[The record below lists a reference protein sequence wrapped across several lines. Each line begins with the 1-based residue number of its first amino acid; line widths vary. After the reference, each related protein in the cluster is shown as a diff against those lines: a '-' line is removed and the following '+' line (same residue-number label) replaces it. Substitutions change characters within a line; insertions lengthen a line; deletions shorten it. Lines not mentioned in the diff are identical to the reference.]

1 MTQKHL
7 GFIPEPLTVAFDKL
21 LPSRKAPEG
30 LMKSRKF
37 KQILSSI
44 DAVGLIEPLTI
55 AKADRTSGKHLL
67 LDGHIRM
74 FALQE
79 LGFKDAPCLIAKDD
93 ESYTYN
99 NRINRLSTIQEH
111 FMIRRAVDRGVTPER
126 LAKSLELD
134 LDLITKKINL
144 LDGICSEAVGLL
156 KDKQFSAN
164 LSPVLRKLKPYR
176 QVECVELMVAT
187 NNITVAYAQA
197 LLAATPSNMLV
208 NERGQKKIKGVTSE
222 QMAKMEREMA
232 NLEGQ
237 FKLVEQ
243 SYGQDVLNLVLA
255 KGYLTKL
262 LDNDAVI
269 RFLSQNNPDIL
280 REFSGIVRAA
290 ALDKQ

>member
-1 MTQKHL
+1 M
-7 GFIPEPLTVAFDKL
+7 
-21 LPSRKAPEG
+21 
-30 LMKSRKF
+30 
-37 KQILSSI
+37 
-44 DAVGLIEPLTI
+44 
-55 AKADRTSGKHLL
+55 HLL

-79 LGFKDAPCLIAKDD
+79 LGFTDAPCLIAKDD

-111 FMIRRAVDRGVTPER
+111 FMIRRAVDRGVTPAR

-134 LDLITKKINL
+134 LEHITKKINL
-144 LDGICSEAVGLL
+144 LDGICAEAVRLL
-156 KDKQFSAN
+156 RDKHFSAN
-164 LSPVLRKLKPYR
+164 LSPVLRKLKPTR

-187 NNITVAYAQA
+187 NNITVSYAQA
-197 LLAATPSNMLV
+197 LLAATPPNMLV
-208 NERGQKKIKGVTSE
+208 NEGGPKKVKGVTAD

-232 NLEGQ
+232 NLESQ

-255 KGYLTKL
+255 RGYLTKL
-262 LDNDAVI
+262 LDNEAVI

-280 REFSGIVRAA
+280 REFSGIVQAT
-290 ALDKQ
+290 ALDK

>member
-1 MTQKHL
+1 MTQSNL
-7 GFIPEPLTVAFDKL
+7 GFIPEPITVAFEKL
-21 LPSRKAPEG
+21 LPSRKAPDG
-30 LMKSRKF
+30 LMSSRKF
-37 KQILSSI
+37 KQIISSI

-55 AKADRTSGKHLL
+55 AKADRTSGMHLL

-79 LGFKDAPCLIAKDD
+79 LGFTDAPCLIAKDD

-111 FMIRRAVDRGVTPER
+111 FMIRRAVDRGVTPAR

-134 LDLITKKINL
+134 LEHITKKISL
-144 LDGICSEAVGLL
+144 LDGICAEAVRLL
-156 KDKQFSAN
+156 RDKHFSAN
-164 LSPVLRKLKPYR
+164 LSPVLRKLKPTR

-187 NNITVAYAQA
+187 NNITVSYAQA
-197 LLAATPSNMLV
+197 LLAATAANMLV
-208 NERGQKKIKGVTSE
+208 NEGGPKKVKGVTAD

-232 NLEGQ
+232 NLESQ

-255 KGYLTKL
+255 RGYLTKL
-262 LDNDAVI
+262 LDNEAVI

-280 REFSGIVRAA
+280 REFSGIVQATS
-290 ALDKQ
+290 LDK

>member
-1 MTQKHL
+1 MTQNHL

-55 AKADRTSGKHLL
+55 AKPDRASGKHLL

-79 LGFKDAPCLIAKDD
+79 LGFNDAPCLIAKDD
-93 ESYTYN
+93 EGYTYN

-111 FMIRRAVDRGVTPER
+111 FMIRRAVDRGVTPAR

-156 KDKQFSAN
+156 RDKQFSAN
-164 LSPVLRKLKPYR
+164 LSPVLRKLKPNR
-176 QVECVELMVAT
+176 QVECVELMLAT

-197 LLAATPSNMLV
+197 LLAATPSSMLV
-208 NERGQKKIKGVTSE
+208 NERGQKKIKGVTAD

-243 SYGQDVLNLVLA
+243 TYGQDVLNLVLA

-280 REFSGIVRAA
+280 QEFSGIVRAA

>member
-1 MTQKHL
+1 MTLPHL
-7 GFIPEPLTVAFDKL
+7 GFIPDPMTISFDRL
-21 LPSRKAPEG
+21 LPSHKTPEG
-30 LMKSRKF
+30 LLISRKF
-37 KQILSSI
+37 KQIVSSI
-44 DAVGLIEPLTI
+44 DAIGLIEPLTV
-55 AKADRTSGKHLL
+55 AKADKVSGLHLL

-79 LGFKDAPCLIAKDD
+79 LGFTDAPCLIATDD

-99 NRINRLSTIQEH
+99 NRVNRLSTIQEH
-111 FMIRRAVDRGVTPER
+111 FMIRRAVDRGVAPAR

-134 LDLITKKINL
+134 LELITKKINL
-144 LDGICSEAVGLL
+144 LDGICSEAVRILR
-156 KDKQFSAN
+156 DQQFSAN
-164 LSPVLRKLKPYR
+164 LSPVLRKMKPTR

-197 LLAATPSNMLV
+197 LLAATASNMLV
-208 NERGQKKIKGVTSE
+208 DADKPKKIKGVTAE

-255 KGYLTKL
+255 RGYLAKL
-262 LDNDAVI
+262 MDNEAVI
-269 RFLSQNNPDIL
+269 RFLSQNQPDVL
-280 REFSGIVRAA
+280 SEFAAIVQTVS
-290 ALDKQ
+290 LDK

>member
-1 MTQKHL
+1 MTQDHL
-7 GFIPEPLTVAFDKL
+7 GFIPEPKTVAFDKL
-21 LPSRKAPEG
+21 LPSRKAPDG
-30 LMKSRKF
+30 LAHSRKF
-37 KQILSSI
+37 KQIMSSI

-55 AKADRTSGKHLL
+55 ARAEKGSGMHLL
-67 LDGHIRM
+67 LDGHIRLI
-74 FALQE
+74 ALRE
-79 LGFKDAPCLIAKDD
+79 LGFTDAPCLIAKDD

-111 FMIRRAVDRGVTPER
+111 FMIRRAVDRGVTPTR

-134 LDLITKKINL
+134 LEHITKKINM
-144 LDGICSEAVGLL
+144 LDGICSEAVRLL
-156 KDKQFSAN
+156 RDKHFSAN
-164 LSPVLRKLKPYR
+164 LSPVLRKLKPTR

-197 LLAATPSNMLV
+197 LLAATPSSMLV
-208 NERGQKKIKGVTSE
+208 NERAQKKVKGVTAD
-222 QMAKMEREMA
+222 QMAKMEREMT

-262 LDNDAVI
+262 LDNEAVI
-269 RFLSQNNPDIL
+269 RYLSQNNPDIL
-280 REFSGIVRAA
+280 REFSCIVESVSIE
-290 ALDKQ
+290 KQ